1 MITKKWILL
10 VSVCFATVVAGTSGA
25 AAQDKPPNIV
35 ILLVDDLGWRDV
47 SFNGG
52 VIATPNIDRI
62 ADEGVRL
69 NRFYVAPVCG
79 PTRAG
84 LMTGRYPIRYG
95 MMRGVVMGYH
105 DFGLD
110 PEATIIPQVLAT
122 AGYEQRGIFGKWH
135 LGESRAAYRPMQR
148 GFTHFIGHVGSH
160 IDYFTHEVFG
170 EVDWF
175 HGNESKDEPGYSTD
189 LIADHAVQFLEDHA
203 GGDAPFFLYVP
214 FNAPHSPY
222 QAKSVDLP
230 RYGDLEGISIETE
243 LGPDIPPDKYEWIG
257 GHASR
262 RERFEDPAGML
273 NNRRITGAMIHAL
286 DQGIRRILDTLEESG
301 VDENTLVW
309 FMSDNG
315 GASLA
320 ADNRPFRGAKGSV
333 FEGGIRVAAAA
344 RWPAGGVAGGKAVD
358 AALNYLDV
366 LPTLMTVAGLDEG
379 PELALDGM
387 NVLPA
392 LKGEPFPVEREYYSY
407 CGQLD
412 ENREHVTAMDGDWKL
427 IVIGPPLTERRV
439 FGRSELFL
447 FDLAKDPGERDN
459 LVKQHPEIV
468 ARLSDQALAFRALQ
482 PEKPVPLFATD
493 REGFV
498 APHRWELP
506 RAR

>member
-52 VIATPNIDRI
+52 AIATPNIDRI

-148 GFTHFIGHVGSH
+148 GFTHFVGHVGSH

-175 HGNESKDEPGYSTD
+175 HGNESKDELGYSTD
-189 LIADHAVQFLEDHA
+189 LIADYAVQFLEDHA

-230 RYGDLEGISIETE
+230 RYARSRRDLDRNGARSGHPSGQVRMDRRPCIETRA
-243 LGPDIPPDKYEWIG
+243 IRR
-257 GHASR
+257 SR
-262 RERFEDPAGML
+262 R
-273 NNRRITGAMIHAL
+273 H
-286 DQGIRRILDTLEESG
+286 
-301 VDENTLVW
+301 
-309 FMSDNG
+309 
-315 GASLA
+315 
-320 ADNRPFRGAKGSV
+320 
-333 FEGGIRVAAAA
+333 
-344 RWPAGGVAGGKAVD
+344 
-358 AALNYLDV
+358 
-366 LPTLMTVAGLDEG
+366 
-379 PELALDGM
+379 
-387 NVLPA
+387 
-392 LKGEPFPVEREYYSY
+392 VE
-407 CGQLD
+407 
-412 ENREHVTAMDGDWKL
+412 
-427 IVIGPPLTERRV
+427 
-439 FGRSELFL
+439 
-447 FDLAKDPGERDN
+447 
-459 LVKQHPEIV
+459 
-468 ARLSDQALAFRALQ
+468 
-482 PEKPVPLFATD
+482 
-493 REGFV
+493 
-498 APHRWELP
+498 
-506 RAR
+506 